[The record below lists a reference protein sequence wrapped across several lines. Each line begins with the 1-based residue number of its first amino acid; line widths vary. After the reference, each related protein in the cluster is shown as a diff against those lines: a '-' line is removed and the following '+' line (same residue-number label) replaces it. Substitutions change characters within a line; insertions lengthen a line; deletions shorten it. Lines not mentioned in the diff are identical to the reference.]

1 MANILMSKVN
11 DFIVFGA
18 PDIREEEIQEVV
30 DTLKSGWIGTGPKV
44 KKFEHDF
51 ASYKGLSGD
60 YALAVNS
67 CTAALHLALEA
78 AGIGSGDEVITTAT
92 TFCATVNAI
101 FLSGAKPVLVDID
114 PVTGNID
121 TTKIESVITKKTK
134 AIIPVHLAG
143 YPCDMDAILQ
153 ISNQYEFLVIE
164 DCAHAIETEFKGKK
178 AGTFGEFGCF
188 SFYTTKNV
196 VTAEGG
202 MLIGK
207 DDKKV
212 GLARKLS
219 LHGMDHNAWQRFSNK
234 GYKHYSVD
242 QPGFK
247 YNMTDLNAS
256 LGIHQLARVDEAWLR
271 RKEIYETYRVGLAAL
286 PILLPPEVPDWVK
299 HAYHLF
305 ALRIDE
311 NYSKVNRDEFLVSM
325 KNNNIGTGVHYS
337 SLADY
342 PFYQRELNLDINNFR
357 ESIKYGMSTVSLP
370 LSSSLT
376 DSQVNKVIDTVIS
389 ILS

>member
-1 MANILMSKVN
+1 MTKEQE
-11 DFIVFGA
+11 FIVFGA
-18 PDIREEEIQEVV
+18 PDIRDAEIQEVV

-44 KKFEHDF
+44 KKFEQEF
-51 ASYKGLSGD
+51 ANYKGSSGD
-60 YALAVNS
+60 LALAVNS

-78 AGIGSGDEVITTAT
+78 AGIGFGDEVITTAT
-92 TFCATVNAI
+92 TFCATANAI

-114 PVTGNID
+114 PATGNID
-121 TTKIESVITKKTK
+121 AAKIESVITKKTK

-153 ISNQYEFLVIE
+153 ISNQYDFLVIE
-164 DCAHAIETEFKGKK
+164 DCAHAIETEFKGEK

-207 DDKKV
+207 NNKKV
-212 GLARKLS
+212 EFARKLS

-271 RKEIYETYRVGLAAL
+271 RQKIYKTYREELSTL
-286 PILLPPEVPDWVK
+286 PILLPPEVPDFIK

-305 ALRIDE
+305 AFQIDD
-311 NYSKVNRDEFLVSM
+311 NYSKVNRDEFLVKM
-325 KNNNIGTGVHYS
+325 KSNNIGTGVHYV
-337 SLADY
+337 SLVDHS
-342 PFYQRELNLDINNFR
+342 FYQRELKLDVNNFR
-357 ESIKYGMSTVSLP
+357 ESIKFGMNTVSLP

-376 DSQVNKVIDTVIS
+376 DSQVNRVIDTTLS